1 VGLGSPLAGFL
12 SGGKI
17 ELGLVP
23 LGAVGM
29 IFSLFLAAISLDH
42 LGTLVA
48 ALIAI
53 GFFTGFYIVPMFALL
68 QHRAP
73 KESKGD
79 LMASSNF
86 VNVVGAIGASLLF
99 KGLVVAAG
107 WVGIITLIPQEE
119 RAHGRLV
126 KLEYEEGRP
135 AEVIVETADGK
146 TFRRTTRQLPVEG
159 EQLVDRTILE
169 VEQSPAP
176 ESEVIVTR
184 YEIPRGGYRVAYY
197 RIQPASA
204 AIEPV
209 FNKERLPTYLFL
221 SAALMTLGILI
232 LLCRQLPDFF
242 VRALL
247 WLRSHGRYHLKV
259 IGVNNLPSEGPVILA
274 TNCDRFD
281 DCMQVLAATDRYARF
296 ILVENPADEK
306 PPPLL
311 RFLAKQTGL
320 VVLPARQD
328 FPAAWDMALAIS
340 QRELGRGN
348 MVGITVDGQKERGAR
363 SEDGGSKNEARV
375 SEPGALAT
383 GGSKIETHDGSPA
396 DMEKFLEDMRG
407 LSPTVIVPVYCG
419 TAAHLPNGAASTIRR
434 IRVVIGHPMSPNT
447 SFAEA
452 RREIAMLGQWIRFAD
467 QGEANPATIMIPG
480 GSGHSPQPAKEQPSG
495 H

>member
-1 VGLGSPLAGFL
+1 
-12 SGGKI
+12 
-17 ELGLVP
+17 
-23 LGAVGM
+23 
-29 IFSLFLAAISLDH
+29 
-42 LGTLVA
+42 
-48 ALIAI
+48 
-53 GFFTGFYIVPMFALL
+53 
-68 QHRAP
+68 
-73 KESKGD
+73 
-79 LMASSNF
+79 MASSNF

-135 AEVIVETADGK
+135 AEVVVETADGK

-176 ESEVIVTR
+176 ESEVVVTR

-328 FPAAWDMALAIS
+328 YPAAWDMALAIS

-348 MVGITVDGQKERGAR
+348 MVGITVDGSPSGSVASATGVPKI
-363 SEDGGSKNEARV
+363 EDGGSKIENRAG
-375 SEPGALAT
+375 EPGALAT
-383 GGSKIETHDGSPA
+383 VV

-419 TAAHLPNGAASTIRR
+419 TAAHMPNGAASTIRR

-480 GSGHSPQPAKEQPSG
+480 GSGQSPQPAKEQPSG